1 MKELW
6 NVIQIGLAAA
16 GAWLG
21 WFLGGM
27 DGLIYAVIV
36 FVIADYITGV
46 MCAINDKRLSSEIG
60 FKGICRKIIIF
71 MLIGVANLIDV
82 YVIKSGAML
91 RTATIFFYLSNEGIS
106 LLENAVHLGLPVP
119 EKIKQA
125 LKQLTDNN
133 DNKKE
138 K

>member
-36 FVIADYITGV
+36 FVIADYVTGV
-46 MCAINDKRLSSEIG
+46 MCAINDKHLSSEIG
-60 FKGICRKIIIF
+60 FKGICKKIIIF

-106 LLENAVHLGLPVP
+106 LIENAVHLGLPVP
-119 EKIKQA
+119 EKIKQV

-133 DNKKE
+133 KKE

>member
-6 NVIQIGLAAA
+6 NTLQLALAAV

-21 WFLGGM
+21 WFHGGM

-36 FVIADYITGV
+36 FVIAAYITGV

-125 LKQLTDNN
+125 LKQLADNN
-133 DNKKE
+133 NKKE

>member
-27 DGLIYAVIV
+27 DGLIYAMIV
-36 FVIADYITGV
+36 FVIADYATGV
-46 MCAINDKRLSSEIG
+46 MCAISDKHLSSEIG
-60 FKGICRKIIIF
+60 FKGICKKVLIF
-71 MLIGVANLIDV
+71 VLIGVANLIDI
-82 YVIKSGAML
+82 YIIKSGSML

-106 LLENAVHLGLPVP
+106 LLENAAHLGLPVP
-119 EKIKQA
+119 QKIKDI
-125 LKQLTDNN
+125 LKQLNE
-133 DNKKE
+133 KK
-138 K
+138 